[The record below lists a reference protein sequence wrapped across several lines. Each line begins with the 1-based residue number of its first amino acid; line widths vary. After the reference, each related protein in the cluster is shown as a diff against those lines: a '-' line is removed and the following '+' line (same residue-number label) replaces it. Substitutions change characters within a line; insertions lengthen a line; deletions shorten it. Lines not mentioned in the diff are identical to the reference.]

1 MERGRLVR
9 ANSIQPEHADE
20 ASALLHEL
28 ALRSCAI
35 TRSRTGQVEEGVGC
49 PLRALKDGKDKFAR
63 MKAGSGADKL
73 LKQLSP
79 APERLFT
86 GLKPGV
92 NETLDRK
99 CEISGLV
106 CRNVSPYMG

>member
-1 MERGRLVR
+1 
-9 ANSIQPEHADE
+9 
-20 ASALLHEL
+20 
-28 ALRSCAI
+28 
-35 TRSRTGQVEEGVGC
+35 
-49 PLRALKDGKDKFAR
+49 